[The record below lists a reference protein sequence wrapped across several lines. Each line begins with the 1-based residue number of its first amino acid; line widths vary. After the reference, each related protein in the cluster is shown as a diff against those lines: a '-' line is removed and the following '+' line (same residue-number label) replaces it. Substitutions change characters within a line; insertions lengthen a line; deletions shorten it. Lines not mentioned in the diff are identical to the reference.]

1 MNKEEFASRLETS
14 LDIFEDSVKK
24 QEIGNYLKKIEEREK
39 NGESEEE
46 IIKSF
51 GTITEITETIL
62 KSHGINPKKLSK
74 KNGFIYKQF
83 EELFQVIHHVI
94 DEMSKNDFQN
104 NLKIILDLLILIAF
118 ICLLKI
124 PFILVRNLGDS
135 LITNLN
141 ITFMSGIWGLIVDII
156 YIIVALVVF
165 MNIFNKYFKNIKAKK
180 SNKIKGK
187 ELESINLEKK

>member
-24 QEIGNYLKKIEEREK
+24 QEIENYLKKIEEREK

-165 MNIFNKYFKNIKAKK
+165 MNIFNKYLKNIKAKK

>member
-51 GTITEITETIL
+51 GTITENTETIL

>member
-1 MNKEEFASRLETS
+1 MNKEEFVRRLETS

-24 QEIGNYLKKIEEREK
+24 QEIENYLKKIEERTK

-51 GTITEITETIL
+51 GTMTEITETIL
-62 KSHGINPKKLSK
+62 KSHGINPQKLSK

-83 EELFQVIHHVI
+83 EELFEVIHHVI

>member
-74 KNGFIYKQF
+74 KNSFIYKQF

>member
-51 GTITEITETIL
+51 GTIKEITETIL

-74 KNGFIYKQF
+74 KNSFIYKQF

>member
-1 MNKEEFASRLETS
+1 MNKDEFVSRLETS

-24 QEIGNYLKKIEEREK
+24 QEIENYLTRIEEREK

-62 KSHGINPKKLSK
+62 KNHGINPQKLSK
-74 KNGFIYKQF
+74 KNSFIYKQF

>member
-1 MNKEEFASRLETS
+1 MNKDEFVSRLETS

-24 QEIGNYLKKIEEREK
+24 QEIENYLTRIEEREK

-62 KSHGINPKKLSK
+62 KNHGINPKKLSK
-74 KNGFIYKQF
+74 KNSFIYKQF